1 LFGTKWHEV
10 PSNYQAEKEIRLE
23 QSSRNLARRA
33 VSGCE
38 LTCGRAILLK
48 FVRLAH
54 NSVTIPT
61 AEIGVREQANA
72 LKDNLVW
79 H

>member
-1 LFGTKWHEV
+1 MKCHLTIKRKKRYGW
-10 PSNYQAEKEIRLE
+10 SDLLEIWRAGRLP
-23 QSSRNLARRA
+23 A
-33 VSGCE
+33 E
-38 LTCGRAILLK
+38 LTCRRAILLK